1 MKIQPPRKT
10 WSASPARLP
19 QTRLPRC
26 HACRGRASRPTVAE
40 QPAILT
46 ARASLT
52 SPSLG
57 AKRCRRSQ
65 QPAAVGAATTDIR
78 DVVAKSG
85 DKQWPGIER
94 TDNHGVVGQRILP
107 DAIGD
112 IISAAVDRI
121 VEGDYR
127 ARRVAPHV
135 KTQVK
140 AVARKQRADAV
151 AEILLEL
158 HLTDALTGIEKPP
171 AVLDAGLEHL
181 AREEHHCRF
190 DDREQQRKEHRRD
203 QGEFDGGRTAAV
215 AAKSAHCISD
225 EGG

>member
-10 WSASPARLP
+10 WSASP
-19 QTRLPRC
+19 
-26 HACRGRASRPTVAE
+26 
-40 QPAILT
+40 
-46 ARASLT
+46 
-52 SPSLG
+52 SLG
-57 AKRCRRSQ
+57 TKRCSRSQ
-65 QPAAVGAATTDIR
+65 QPAAAGAATTDIR
-78 DVVAKSG
+78 YVVAKSG

-112 IISAAVDRI
+112 IVSAAVDRI
-121 VEGDYR
+121 VEGDYG

-135 KTQVK
+135 KTEVK

-158 HLTDALTGIEKPP
+158 RLIHVLTYVEKPP

-181 AREEHHCRF
+181 AREEHHCRL
-190 DDREQQRKEHRRD
+190 DDRKQQRKEHRRD
-203 QGEFDGGRTAAV
+203 QGEFDGCRTSAA
-215 AAKSAHCISD
+215 AAKSAQRISD
-225 EGG
+225 GGG